1 MLSFWEVYFGGEL
14 PSMDTATA
22 KAAVGVY
29 GGAVQAL
36 PEDADYAILGGKVS
50 ADLSQATFS

>member
-1 MLSFWEVYFGGEL
+1 
-14 PSMDTATA
+14 MDTATA

-50 ADLSQATFS
+50 ADVSQATFS